1 MGGVEQVKQGVTL
14 LAQHQEGIVPKIVAT
29 LKTQAK
35 TITQVQNIPRPTA
48 AEFATMQACFAKL
61 GGSTNR
67 SSGNNGGNGG
77 RGGGGGG
84 GFGGGGGP
92 DRGAFSQCPPP
103 RLTKLPAS
111 FTSPAQTLPPA
122 LNP

>member
-48 AEFATMQACFAKL
+48 AEFAAMQACFAKL

-67 SSGNNGGNGG
+67 SSGNSGGL
-77 RGGGGGG
+77 GGGGGG
-84 GFGGGGGP
+84 GGLGGGGGGP
-92 DRGAFSQCPPP
+92 GRRALPQSPPP
-103 RLTKLPAS
+103 RLQKLRAS
-111 FTSPAQTLPPA
+111 FPPSPPPPRPVLP
-122 LNP
+122 